1 MRTFPKIYITPK
13 GEKALR
19 GGHPW
24 VYSDEVTDIDG
35 NIENGGLVDVYSAKS
50 RFLGTG
56 FYNDNS
62 KIRVRVI
69 SRNTNDRFDR
79 AFWERRIRYALDY
92 RRTVMEEDFS
102 CCRLIFGE
110 ADTFPG
116 FTVERFGEI
125 LITQVLIRSR
135 ICYMSCSSKYW
146 SIWEST
152 SRRYMSAAM

>member
-69 SRNTNDRFDR
+69 SQIGR
-79 AFWERRIRYALDY
+79 ASCRER
-92 RRTVMEEDFS
+92 V
-102 CCRLIFGE
+102 
-110 ADTFPG
+110 
-116 FTVERFGEI
+116 
-125 LITQVLIRSR
+125 
-135 ICYMSCSSKYW
+135 SSPV
-146 SIWEST
+146 
-152 SRRYMSAAM
+152 